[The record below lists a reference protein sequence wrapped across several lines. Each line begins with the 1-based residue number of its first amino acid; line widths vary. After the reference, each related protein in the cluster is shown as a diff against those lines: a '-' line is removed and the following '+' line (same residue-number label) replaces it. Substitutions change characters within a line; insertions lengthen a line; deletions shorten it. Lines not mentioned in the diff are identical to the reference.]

1 LCRYSQGE
9 GLCADHAERAP
20 VTQRRDYYRVLHVLP
35 DAPDEII
42 KVSYRALMQRLKMH
56 PDLGGDHETATLIN
70 EAFRTLGHPDRRAAY
85 DRWLKAQPEA
95 PAGPAREAATA
106 PPPQAARPPADTTP
120 PATTLCFFC
129 GTGHD
134 AGYEKQPDR
143 VCRVCGGSLYP
154 VQRYERDEESRRAL
168 ARVPRNMLVV
178 FARSAPHDQPCRGF
192 TQDISLAG
200 MRFVTSSPVGIDDRL
215 LIETEFCSAVGIVR
229 SARQRPAAQNGWEVG
244 VQFFTMRVKLQRGG
258 LFSTVA

>member
-1 LCRYSQGE
+1 
-9 GLCADHAERAP
+9 

-42 KVSYRALMQRLKMH
+42 KVSYRTLMQRLKMH
-56 PDLGGDHETATLIN
+56 PDLGGDHQTATLIN
-70 EAFRTLGHPDRRAAY
+70 EAFRTLGHPERRAAY
-85 DRWLKAQPEA
+85 DKWLQTQQDASDGSAHEAGTGAHTTTA
-95 PAGPAREAATA
+95 PATPPS
-106 PPPQAARPPADTTP
+106 PPPM
-120 PATTLCFFC
+120 TLCFFC
-129 GTGHD
+129 GTGHE

-143 VCRVCGGSLYP
+143 VCRLCGGSLYP

-168 ARVPRNMLVV
+168 DRVPRNMLVV
-178 FARSAPHDQPCRGF
+178 FARSAPNDQPCRGL

-200 MRFVTSSPVGIDDRL
+200 MRFVTSCPVGIDDRL

-244 VQFFTMRVKLQRGG
+244 VQFFTMRVKVQRGG